1 MFAGDNHLFFS
12 NCDIPLLF
20 AAVNSK
26 LSKINQWFLAKKYS
40 LNVRKKFY
48 FSIKLLKNAPY
59 QQNYKGFE

>member
-40 LNVRKKFY
+40 LNVRKKF
-48 FSIKLLKNAPY
+48 FIFP
-59 QQNYKGFE
+59 